1 MRPSFDTRGSLTT
14 DFDAI
19 RISLASP
26 DKILSW
32 SHGEVTKPET
42 INYRTF
48 KPERDGLFCAKIF
61 GPVTDWECLCG
72 KYKRM
77 KHRGVIC
84 DKCGVEVTRSRVR
97 RERMGHIELAC
108 PVSHVWFFKGLPS
121 RIGHLLDISLRDLER
136 ILYFES
142 YVVIDPG
149 DTELKEQEL
158 LTEERFRE
166 MRDRYPPMRVLPCRV
181 WLNCVRARKF
191 PIDDT
196 PSRTPNGSVRT
207 RTGRGSSAIV
217 SYTDEI
223 SAE

>member
-1 MRPSFDTRGSLTT
+1 MQAARPALPSKKETMRPSFDNRGSLTT

-26 DKILSW
+26 EKILSW

-84 DKCGVEVTRSRVR
+84 DKCGVEDDAADRKSTRLNSSHTMTSR
-97 RERMGHIELAC
+97 M
-108 PVSHVWFFKGLPS
+108 P
-121 RIGHLLDISLRDLER
+121 
-136 ILYFES
+136 
-142 YVVIDPG
+142 
-149 DTELKEQEL
+149 
-158 LTEERFRE
+158 
-166 MRDRYPPMRVLPCRV
+166 
-181 WLNCVRARKF
+181 
-191 PIDDT
+191 
-196 PSRTPNGSVRT
+196 
-207 RTGRGSSAIV
+207 SSA
-217 SYTDEI
+217 
-223 SAE
+223 